1 MSYTIKILKWESD
14 FFKKKIGEILMDLPL
29 KEPIKL
35 EDHYDFI
42 ITKQKEDSKIKIKG
56 FTNSYKEEKITF
68 SKNLKK
74 LDLPLLAT
82 TTTTTTTTTILD
94 TDKAP
99 IKADLLFDL
108 AYESGKHSRFKQDAL
123 FKDSEFEK
131 LYQCWIIN
139 SINKT
144 FGHKV
149 FYILDNKVPIA
160 FVTLNLKDN
169 IGHIGLIAVDKHY
182 QGQGLGKRIIKY
194 IESYCVNHT
203 ISILKIPTQA
213 HNKNASRF
221 YTKLGYHIIQQ
232 DIIKHFWLKKI
243 L

>member
-14 FFKKKIGEILMDLPL
+14 FFKKKIGEVLMDLPL
-29 KEPIKL
+29 KEPITL

-42 ITKQKEDSKIKIKG
+42 ITKQKEESKIKIKG
-56 FTNSYKEEKITF
+56 FTNSYKEEKIIF
-68 SKNLKK
+68 SKNLEK
-74 LDLPLLAT
+74 LDLPLLA
-82 TTTTTTTTTILD
+82 TTTILD

-131 LYQCWIIN
+131 LYQCWVIN

-144 FGHKV
+144 FGDKV
-149 FYILDNKVPIA
+149 FYILDNEVPTA

-169 IGHIGLIAVDKHY
+169 IGQIGLIAVDKHY
-182 QGQGLGKRIIKY
+182 QGQGLGKQIIKY

-213 HNKNASRF
+213 HNKNASGF